1 MTSAERGV
9 ACVGCGAIVPDVD
22 GPTHRYIGALPGC
35 WAIFGEVLA
44 REYTHARYGRA
55 HRLTVDSYTAQH
67 PGTPSPQSIQSVA
80 VHLMSLHL
88 VLDRG
93 YDHARATRAMQEA
106 TTRKGAYRWL
116 EPPPSLG
123 PVTVLDVVG
132 VDDPPEY
139 ARQVER
145 WARSVW
151 SAWAPHHGT
160 IRGGPFSSR
169 RG

>member
-1 MTSAERGV
+1 MNAERGV
-9 ACVGCGAIVPDVD
+9 
-22 GPTHRYIGALPGC
+22 
-35 WAIFGEVLA
+35 
-44 REYTHARYGRA
+44 
-55 HRLTVDSYTAQH
+55 
-67 PGTPSPQSIQSVA
+67 
-80 VHLMSLHL
+80 
-88 VLDRG
+88 
-93 YDHARATRAMQEA
+93 MQEA
-106 TTRKGAYRWL
+106 TARKGAYRWL
-116 EPPPSLG
+116 EPPPPLG